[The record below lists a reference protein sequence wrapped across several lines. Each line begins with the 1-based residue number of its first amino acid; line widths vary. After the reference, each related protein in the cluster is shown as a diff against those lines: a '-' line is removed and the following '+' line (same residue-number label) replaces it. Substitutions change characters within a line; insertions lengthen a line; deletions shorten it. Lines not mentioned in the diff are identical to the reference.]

1 MYAAALWSS
10 CFSREMSASRAC
22 NCGMVPAARALK
34 TIDAAGKLIIFSDG
48 LDVPLVDELEQ
59 YFRGRIQTTFGIGTN
74 LTNDLGFAP
83 LSMVVKVATANGLPV
98 AKLSDNI
105 AKASGDPNEIDRMKL
120 LTGYAST
127 FSEPCR
133 Y

>member
-1 MYAAALWSS
+1 MAAI
-10 CFSREMSASRAC
+10 
-22 NCGMVPAARALK
+22 N
-34 TIDAAGKLIIFSDG
+34 
-48 LDVPLVDELEQ
+48 
-59 YFRGRIQTTFGIGTN
+59 TN

-83 LSMVVKVATANGLPV
+83 LSMVVKVAAANGLAV

-105 AKASGDPNEIDRMKL
+105 AKASGDPNEIERMRR
-120 LTGYAST
+120 LTGDAAT